1 MNKVL
6 DLSLKYQW
14 YDMIERGEKLIEYR
28 ELSPYWVNRLTERK
42 PEPERGDILLG
53 IDQHDIPLV
62 AKKFDAVRF
71 HRGQGS
77 KRTMLFEIKEISVG
91 FGLYWWGAP
100 TDHEVFKIVLG
111 KRLD

>member
-6 DLSLKYQW
+6 DLSLKHKW

-28 ELSPYWVNRLTERK
+28 EMSPYWVNRLTERK

-62 AKKFDAVRF
+62 AKKFEAVRSIVGRVVNVLCF
-71 HRGQGS
+71 LRLRKLVLALVILIGVRQQ
-77 KRTMLFEIKEISVG
+77 TMTYLR
-91 FGLYWWGAP
+91 LY
-100 TDHEVFKIVLG
+100 
-111 KRLD
+111 